1 MRQIYDNYHIGFG
14 TAVYKFNDNTRT
26 LGKVLRESNGRS
38 CWWFWHLVCWSP
50 LCHSLLVGK
59 FCYQTDLSNQPH
71 LGSLSCLHSPFNCR
85 SVYFLF
91 PVGWRQKINIIATLS
106 NIQQFHS
113 WLTVSVPALANE
125 ISVYILKFPSSFL
138 KWRFIFPW
146 NFLGLYECVKKQL
159 RL

>member
-1 MRQIYDNYHIGFG
+1 MYIYIIVVCPQN
-14 TAVYKFNDNTRT
+14 
-26 LGKVLRESNGRS
+26 S
-38 CWWFWHLVCWSP
+38 CIPISVSHVIMEQLYCEY
-50 LCHSLLVGK
+50 LLFK
-59 FCYQTDLSNQPH
+59 ISSSIDR
-71 LGSLSCLHSPFNCR
+71 SLSCLHSPFNCR